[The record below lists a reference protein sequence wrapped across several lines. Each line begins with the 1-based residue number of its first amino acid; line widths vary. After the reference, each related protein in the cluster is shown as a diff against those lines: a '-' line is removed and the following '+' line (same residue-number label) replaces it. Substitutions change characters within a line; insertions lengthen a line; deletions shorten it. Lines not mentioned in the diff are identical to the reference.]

1 MESGLCIKFLSQLR
15 INVAKKNLFFKISI
29 NKYELQLLN
38 LLMRRGI
45 VRRYFKL
52 NYTSGGKE
60 LYMIYPNHTM
70 TRAANLNLILF
81 NRKADHIVLTLSS
94 LKILSLS
101 SGASSFVLKT
111 DKGLLTHQEAIK
123 NKVGGVLLCL
133 IL

>member
-45 VRRYFKL
+45 
-52 NYTSGGKE
+52 GKE
-60 LYMIYPNHTM
+60 LYMIYPTHTM